1 MQKML
6 PASKASQSTLP
17 KQKNP
22 KRAAP
27 PRTEV
32 GPEAAVCLRGYGDS
46 SLVSDGGRAALN
58 V

>member
-22 KRAAP
+22 ESSS
-27 PRTEV
+27 TQDFGV